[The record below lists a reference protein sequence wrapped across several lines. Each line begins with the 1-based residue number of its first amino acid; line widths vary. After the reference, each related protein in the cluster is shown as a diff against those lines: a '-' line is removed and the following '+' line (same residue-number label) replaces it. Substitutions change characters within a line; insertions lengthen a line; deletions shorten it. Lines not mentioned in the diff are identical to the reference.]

1 MRGTDVDSGLFTI
14 AGGTTTVSGVI
25 QTDDGS
31 EQGITKTG
39 AGTLI
44 LSRTNTYTGPTTVT
58 AGTLEFDASQTLSS
72 LTIANG
78 AVVRLGPN
86 AAPAAPLNGGFA
98 DDGMIDNGAF
108 DGMALADATRVQPV
122 PEPGGLSLLAAGVVG
137 LLGRRSPRALPC
149 GPEQHRSGC
158 GQTRRR

>member
-1 MRGTDVDSGLFTI
+1 MRAADVDSGLFTI

-25 QTDDGS
+25 QTDDFS
-31 EQGITKTG
+31 EQGISKAG

-72 LTIANG
+72 LTIADG

-86 AAPAAPLNGGFA
+86 AAGAAPLNGGFA
-98 DDGMIDNGAF
+98 DDGLIANGAF
-108 DGMALADATRVQPV
+108 GDMTLGDTAPVQPV
-122 PEPGGLSLLAAGVVG
+122 PEPGGLRLLAVGVIG
-137 LLGRRSPRALPC
+137 LLGRRRPRALPC